1 MEICHKRT
9 NFYKDNKLVRKSGA
23 KCVIIRLFNTVKREN
38 LIDIM
43 KGYSSMN
50 ENIESSQKFPMR
62 PVAPLG
68 VIAMNGCEEMG
79 RRVNEYLMN
88 WQVDATSDQKLHSFY
103 GSDKNGF
110 LLEAH
115 CPRFGTGEGKGMI
128 KDTVRG
134 YDLFIICDVGAYQ
147 CTYKLYGREVPMT
160 PDEHY
165 ADLKRIIAAVSGKA
179 YRINVIMPMLYEG
192 RQHRRTSRE
201 SMDCAVMLQE
211 LVAMGVSNI
220 ITFDAHDPRVQNA
233 IPLSGF
239 ESIMPTY
246 QMLKAMCHTYDDL
259 RIDKHHMMVISP
271 DEGALNRNIY
281 YSSAMGVD
289 MGMFYKR
296 RDYSRIVDGRNPIVA
311 HEYLGTPVEG
321 KDVFVADDI
330 ISSGESVLDIAENVK
345 ARKARR
351 FFAYGTYAIFT
362 NGLAKFDKAY
372 EEGLIDG
379 IFGSNL
385 TYLNP
390 ELKNRPW
397 FHEVDVS
404 KYIAYFISALN
415 HDASISSLLDPHAK
429 IDALL
434 QKRALE
440 KAKIIDEQL

>member
-23 KCVIIRLFNTVKREN
+23 KCVIIKLFNTVKREN

-296 RDYSRIVDGRNPIVA
+296 RDYTRVVNGRNPIVA
-311 HEYLGTPVEG
+311 HEYLGESVEG
-321 KDVFVADDI
+321 KTVFIADDI
-330 ISSGESVLDIAENVK
+330 IASGESMLEVASNLKERGAANIIAN
-345 ARKARR
+345 AT
-351 FFAYGTYAIFT
+351 FPLFT
-362 NGLAKFDKAY
+362 SGLEKFDKAVANGTLTY
-372 EEGLIDG
+372 VVGT
-379 IFGSNL
+379 NL
-385 TYLNP
+385 TYRMP
-390 ELKNRPW
+390 ELLTRDW
-397 FHEVDVS
+397 YVDVDVS
-404 KYIAYFISALN
+404 KYAAYFVVALN
-415 HDASISSLLDPHAK
+415 HDMSVSS
-429 IDALL
+429 
-434 QKRALE
+434 
-440 KAKIIDEQL
+440 IIDPLKKIENLLANRK

>member
-9 NFYKDNKLVRKSGA
+9 NFYKDNKLVRKFGA

-296 RDYSRIVDGRNPIVA
+296 RDYTRVVNGRNPIVA
-311 HEYLGTPVEG
+311 HEYLGESVEG
-321 KDVFVADDI
+321 KTVFIADDI
-330 ISSGESVLDIAENVK
+330 IASGESMLEVASNLKERGAARIIAN
-345 ARKARR
+345 AT
-351 FFAYGTYAIFT
+351 FPLFT
-362 NGLAKFDKAY
+362 SGLAKFDQAVA
-372 EEGLIDG
+372 EGKLTYVVG
-379 IFGSNL
+379 TNL
-385 TYLNP
+385 TYRTP
-390 ELKNRPW
+390 ELLTRDW
-397 FHEVDVS
+397 YVDVDVS
-404 KYIAYFISALN
+404 KYAAYFVVALN
-415 HDASISSLLDPHAK
+415 HDMSVSSIIDPLKK
-429 IDALL
+429 IEALL
-434 QKRALE
+434 AKRA
-440 KAKIIDEQL
+440 

>member
-9 NFYKDNKLVRKSGA
+9 NFYKDNKLVRKFGA

-296 RDYSRIVDGRNPIVA
+296 RDYTRVVNGRNPIVA
-311 HEYLGTPVEG
+311 HEYLGESVEG
-321 KDVFVADDI
+321 KTVFIADDI
-330 ISSGESVLDIAENVK
+330 IASGESMLEVAGNLKERGAGRIIAN
-345 ARKARR
+345 AT
-351 FFAYGTYAIFT
+351 FPLFT
-362 NGLAKFDKAY
+362 SGLEKFDKAVA
-372 EEGLIDG
+372 EGKLTYVVG
-379 IFGSNL
+379 TNL
-385 TYLNP
+385 TYRMP
-390 ELKNRPW
+390 ELLTRDW
-397 FHEVDVS
+397 YVDVDVS
-404 KYIAYFISALN
+404 KYAAYFVVALN
-415 HDASISSLLDPHAK
+415 HDMSVSS
-429 IDALL
+429 
-434 QKRALE
+434 
-440 KAKIIDEQL
+440 IIDPLKKIENLLASRK